1 MTHSDWVLISII
13 SVMALL
19 ICVVLFVMVHNTNK
33 KETRAK
39 STYKESQRIRQDWR
53 EARTKSQR
61 PYYYNA
67 VTNESSW
74 DPPST
79 YNAFYGMD
87 DTDLTDM
94 AASGTIAGGEGGE
107 GGSND
112 AGQDLPPGWHVTT
125 DSDTNRIFWYHDDG
139 ESTTWEKPDWVP
151 IGWVPTEDQ
160 WEEFTA
166 EQGHTYY
173 YNARTGTTQWEP
185 PGSDR
190 AMAAT
195 ASSSDN
201 HRSQRLVI
209 MKKKSRTQS
218 RGRSNT
224 HEREWNKVRQKQDE
238 RREMNLSD
246 GAVGLELTRMELT
259 ELSQVQDN
267 R

>member
-1 MTHSDWVLISII
+1 MVGLQH
-13 SVMALL
+13 LL
-19 ICVVLFVMVHNTNK
+19 L
-33 KETRAK
+33 
-39 STYKESQRIRQDWR
+39 RQN
-53 EARTKSQR
+53 QLC
-61 PYYYNA
+61 A
-67 VTNESSW
+67 VTVGSLV
-74 DPPST
+74 
-79 YNAFYGMD
+79 GH
-87 DTDLTDM
+87 
-94 AASGTIAGGEGGE
+94 
-107 GGSND
+107 SND

-151 IGWVPTEDQ
+151 VGWVPTEDQ

-166 EQGHTYY
+166 DEGHTYY

-190 AMAAT
+190 AMASASAAS

-201 HRSQRLVI
+201 HRSQRLAV
-209 MKKKSRTQS
+209 MKKKARTQS
-218 RGRSNT
+218 RGLEYVKDVEGGVRTGVATGVATGGRSGRSNT

-238 RREMNLSD
+238 RREMNLGD

-259 ELSQVQDN
+259 ELSQVQGN